1 MKTRDH
7 AIDLNP
13 SDDPMARRVDD
24 LEAISKGITSL
35 NMYFYSKDDK
45 E

>member
-1 MKTRDH
+1 MKTRDR
-7 AIDLNP
+7 AIDFNP
-13 SDDPMARRVDD
+13 SDDPMVRRVDD
-24 LEAISKGITSL
+24 LEAISTGITSL